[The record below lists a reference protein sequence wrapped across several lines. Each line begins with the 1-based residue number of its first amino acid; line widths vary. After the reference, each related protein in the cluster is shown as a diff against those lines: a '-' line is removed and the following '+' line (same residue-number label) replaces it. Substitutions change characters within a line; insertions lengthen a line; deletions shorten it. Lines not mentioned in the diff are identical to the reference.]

1 MRDGLADVQEEASRT
16 SECTRAGYLI
26 ERELQLS
33 TLCMDEGQPRQRGD
47 LRRLL
52 SGRWKAVQSV
62 DLHTLLGLS
71 EVDSATL

>member
-1 MRDGLADVQEEASRT
+1 MRNGLADVQEEASRT

-26 ERELQLS
+26 ETELQLS
-33 TLCMDEGQPRQRGD
+33 MDEGQPRQRGD

-62 DLHTLLGLS
+62 DPHTLLGLS